1 MSAASAAASAAAD
14 SSKTKKYQGYAIGI
28 DLGTTYSCVAVLR
41 NAVTG
46 PEVCAGE
53 LGNRTMPSYVAFTE
67 SDRLVGEAAKNQAA
81 MNPTNTIFDAKRLI
95 GRTFSDSTVQ
105 TDMKAWPFQVVD
117 DGKGQPQ
124 IQLQHCNETKRFY
137 PQQISAMVLGEMKRV
152 AETYLGMAVKDAVIT
167 VPAYFN
173 NQQKESTRDAAIIAG
188 LNPLRLLSE
197 PTSASMAY
205 GLDPKRRDE
214 LKKKERTVLVFDLG
228 GGTFDVSIVCI
239 DDDVYEVKA
248 VGGNT
253 HLGGADLD
261 ARMLQYFMKEF
272 KSRHKKDLSMSDRA
286 KRRLLTACERAKR
299 QLSAATTATVEIDAL
314 FEGIDFNSSIT
325 RARFEEL
332 NMDYFQEC
340 LRTVEK
346 VMIDAKMSKKDIEEV
361 VLVGGSTRIPKIQEM
376 VRTFF
381 GGMEPN
387 SSVNVDE
394 AVAVGAAIQAAI
406 ITGQCDAMTG
416 LIIDVAP
423 LSLGIETAGGVMTK
437 IIERNSQIP
446 SKKSQVFSTYAD
458 YQEAVVIQIY
468 EGERAMTKDNRKL
481 GRFELT
487 GIQRAPRGVPQIEVS
502 FDLDCNG
509 ILKVSAK
516 DKASNKENQIE
527 VKNDTG
533 KLSKEQVDQ
542 MLRDTEKF
550 KAEDE
555 LAMKRVEALQK
566 LEALTYGLRYTLKE
580 IKDKKNE
587 HKLGGEMVVADLSKQ
602 VEETIQWL
610 STNTGG
616 SGGNT
621 ASLEEIE
628 RRFKQLDDISKPIMA
643 KLYQDEKPISSS
655 SSSSSSSPSS
665 SFSPP
670 PVAPHG
676 GPKVEEV
683 D

>member
-1 MSAASAAASAAAD
+1 MIFFLLVCCV
-14 SSKTKKYQGYAIGI
+14 GLLICLVFGFV
-28 DLGTTYSCVAVLR
+28 GTTYSCVAVLR
-41 NAVTG
+41 DASTG
-46 PEVCAGE
+46 VEVLANE
-53 LGNRTMPSYVAFTE
+53 FGNRTMPSYVAFTE
-67 SDRLVGEAAKNQAA
+67 SERLVGEAAKNQAA

-95 GRTFSDSTVQ
+95 GRCFSDLSVQ
-105 TDMKAWPFQVVD
+105 NDMRTWPFKVIN
-117 DGKGQPQ
+117 DGKDQPQ
-124 IQLQHCNETKRFY
+124 IEVQHNNETKRFY
-137 PQQISAMVLGEMKRV
+137 PQQISAMVLGKMKQV
-152 AETYLGMAVKDAVIT
+152 AETSLGMPIKNAVIT

-173 NQQKESTRDAAIIAG
+173 NQQRDCTRDAAIIAG
-188 LNPLRLLSE
+188 LNPLRILSE

-205 GLDPKRRDE
+205 GLDPTRHAE

-253 HLGGADLD
+253 HLGGCDLD
-261 ARMLQYFMKEF
+261 NRMLEYFIKEF
-272 KSRHKKDLSMSDRA
+272 KLKYKKDLSTSDRA

-299 QLSAATTATVEIDAL
+299 QLSAAVTASVEIDSL
-314 FEGIDFNSSIT
+314 FEGHDFSTTIS

-332 NMDYFQEC
+332 NIDYFQEC

-346 VMIDAKMSKKDIEEV
+346 VMSDAKMSKQDIEEV
-361 VLVGGSTRIPKIQEM
+361 AFVGGSTRIPKIKEM
-376 VRTFF
+376 VRDFF
-381 GGMEPN
+381 GKEPN
-387 SSVNVDE
+387 SSINADE

-406 ITGQCDAMTG
+406 ITGQVSMTG

-458 YQEAVVIQIY
+458 FQEAVVIQIY
-468 EGERAMTKDNRKL
+468 EGERALTKHNRKL
-481 GRFELT
+481 GRFDLT

-509 ILKVSAK
+509 ILKVSAV
-516 DKASNKENQIE
+516 DKASKKQEQLEI
-527 VKNDTG
+527 KNDTG
-533 KLSKEQVDQ
+533 KLSKDQIEQ
-542 MLRDTEKF
+542 MLRDSDKF

-555 LAMKRVEALQK
+555 VAMKRVEALQK
-566 LEALTYGLRYTLKE
+566 LESLAYGLRDTLKDVE
-580 IKDKKNE
+580 EKKNQ
-587 HKLGGEMVVADLSKQ
+587 HKMGGNAAIDSLKKHVQ
-602 VEETIQWL
+602 ETLQWL
-610 STNTGG
+610 ATNTGS

-621 ASLEEIE
+621 ASVEDIE
-628 RRFKQLDDISKPIMA
+628 LKFKQLDDAAKPIVA
-643 KLYQDEKPISSS
+643 KLYDQANPNNQSTPMHDD
-655 SSSSSSSPSS
+655 
-665 SFSPP
+665 
-670 PVAPHG
+670 PHPAATCHSTSG